1 MSVSRRIL
9 PSASSAFLLAC
20 PRLAPTAVAPPR
32 PSLRLRLLHVSPGP
46 SSAHGATPV
55 PPENTLAIL
64 GGGLSGL
71 SSAVYFLRSLTPE
84 ARRRTRVVV
93 LEKEERVGGWCKAVR
108 LKNGQQLEDTAHVAE
123 QDQDRL
129 LVFET
134 GPRSIRP
141 TGLQGWLTIE
151 MAHFLGMTPSLVT
164 VPKTAPSAR
173 NRYLY
178 TPPSLTLL
186 PNSPLSALK
195 SLFTVPLLRR
205 VVPSM
210 LLEPF
215 RPRSPAHSQPDG
227 GDESVDAFFARR
239 FGRALADEMVSAMV
253 HGIYAGDARR
263 LSVRAVFPQL
273 WDAEREWGSVV
284 LAGVVGAFAR
294 RRGWKRASGYR
305 RRVEQEADEME
316 AVKARMRASGDEGSA
331 LVAAMERASV
341 WGVKSGV
348 QEITAR
354 QKEWLEEHGV
364 EVWRGRE
371 GRVERVEKVGGAW
384 RVTTRSGDLNATH
397 LITTL
402 PRLLPSSLAPPAIPA
417 TTVSVVNLSFPAPP
431 AGAPPLFPPGFGY
444 LIPRIVPLSQNP
456 HRALGVIFDSDVQPA
471 VDDSASQGLVKVS
484 LLLGGSHWL
493 DLHPPPRLSHDELV
507 QAARETLRLHFPQ
520 TDFPPPAHAFTHTHR
535 DCIPQVPVGASPAFV
550 AFGERLRATG
560 NVAVVGGGF
569 APVGVNGCVKAA
581 WEVGTAFAKAVN
593 ATTAGESAGEAAKET
608 RDEAKSV
615 VTGTEMWEL

>member
-1 MSVSRRIL
+1 MSISRRIR
-9 PSASSAFLLAC
+9 PSASSAFLLAR
-20 PRLAPTAVAPPR
+20 PRLAPIAAAPPR
-32 PSLRLRLLHVSPGP
+32 PSLRLRLLHVSPCP
-46 SSAHGATPV
+46 SSAHGTTSAS
-55 PPENTLAIL
+55 PENTLAIL

-71 SSAVYFLRSLTPE
+71 SSAVYFLRSLAPE

-108 LKNGQQLEDTAHVAE
+108 LRNGKQLEDNAQVAG
-123 QDQDRL
+123 QDKDGL

-151 MAHFLGMTPSLVT
+151 MAHFLGMTPSLLT

-186 PNSPLSALK
+186 PNSLPSALK

-239 FGRALADEMVSAMV
+239 FGRALADELLSAMI

-273 WDAEREWGSVV
+273 WEAERELGSVV
-284 LAGVVGAFAR
+284 LAGLVGAYAR
-294 RRGWKRASGYR
+294 RRGWKRKSAYR
-305 RRVEQEADEME
+305 RRVEEEAGEME
-316 AVKARMRASGDEGSA
+316 AIKARMRAGGDEGRE
-331 LVAAMERASV
+331 LVAAMEGASV
-341 WGVKSGV
+341 WGVEGGL
-348 QEITAR
+348 QEITTR
-354 QKEWLEEHGV
+354 QRKWLEEEGV
-364 EVWRGRE
+364 EFWMGRK
-371 GRVERVEKVGGAW
+371 GRVERVEKVDGAW
-384 RVTTRSGDLNATH
+384 RITTSSGDLNATQ

-402 PRLLPSSLAPPAIPA
+402 PGLLPSSLAPPSMTA
-417 TTVSVVNLSFPAPP
+417 TTVSVVNLSFPAPS
-431 AGAPPLFPPGFGY
+431 AGSPPLFPPGFGY
-444 LIPRIVPLSQNP
+444 LIPRTVPLSQNP
-456 HRALGVIFDSDVQPA
+456 HRALGVIFDSDVQPS

-484 LLLGGSHWL
+484 LLLGGSYWL
-493 DLHPPPRLSHDELV
+493 DIHPPPRLSHDELV
-507 QAARETLRLHFPQ
+507 QSALETLRLHFPQ
-520 TDFPPPAHAFTHTHR
+520 TDFPPPIHAFTHTHR
-535 DCIPQVPVGASPAFV
+535 ECIPQVPVGSSPAFK
-550 AFGERLRATG
+550 AFGERLREAG

-569 APVGVNGCVKAA
+569 AAVGVNGCVKAA

-593 ATTAGESAGEAAKET
+593 ATTAVESVEDAGKET
-608 RDEAKSV
+608 GDKAKRV